1 MELIGISKEYIRGEP
16 VLSNVEYSL
25 DRKQIYGLL
34 GINGAGKSTLIKI
47 IVGLVKASSGRVEAD
62 DASLISFLP
71 EQPYLPVDMTA
82 LQVVSFACRMRGET
96 DIEKARA
103 LLDAVGLKQ
112 AAWEKKI
119 HTFSKGMRQ
128 RTAIAFCLAGNPGW
142 MILDEPMSGL
152 DAMGRAHILD
162 LLKERHNEGCG
173 LFMCSHIVTDIARLC
188 DHVCIM
194 AKGKIC
200 ETIPI
205 KEHSMAEAELMEQRL
220 AFWSGNASV

>member
-1 MELIGISKEYIRGEP
+1 MELIDISKEYIQGEP

-47 IVGLVKASSGRVEAD
+47 IVGLVRASSGKVEEK
-62 DASLISFLP
+62 DASLLSFLP
-71 EQPYLPVDMTA
+71 EHPYLPVDMTA
-82 LQVVSFACRMRGET
+82 LQVVSFACRMRGEP
-96 DIEKARA
+96 DIETART
-103 LLDAVGLKQ
+103 LLAAVGLKQ
-112 AAWEKKI
+112 EAWEKKI
-119 HTFSKGMRQ
+119 RTFSKGMCQ
-128 RTAIAFCLAGNPGW
+128 RTAIAYCLAGNPGW

-152 DAMGRAHILD
+152 DAMGRAHILE
-162 LLKERHNEGCG
+162 LLKQYHNRGCG

-194 AKGKIC
+194 ARGKIR
-200 ETIPI
+200 ETMPI

-220 AFWSGNASV
+220 LFWSGNASL

>member
-1 MELIGISKEYIRGEP
+1 
-16 VLSNVEYSL
+16 
-25 DRKQIYGLL
+25 
-34 GINGAGKSTLIKI
+34 
-47 IVGLVKASSGRVEAD
+47 
-62 DASLISFLP
+62 
-71 EQPYLPVDMTA
+71 MTA

-103 LLDAVGLKQ
+103 LLEAVGLKQ

-128 RTAIAFCLAGNPGW
+128 RTAIAFCLAGNPDW

-162 LLKERHNEGCG
+162 LLKERHNSGCG

-194 AKGKIC
+194 ARGKIC
-200 ETIPI
+200 ESIPI

-220 AFWSGNASV
+220 SFWSENASV

>member
-1 MELIGISKEYIRGEP
+1 VELIGISKEYIRGES
-16 VLSNVEYSL
+16 VLSNIEYSL

-47 IVGLVKASSGRVEAD
+47 IIGLVKASSGTVEVKD
-62 DASLISFLP
+62 SSLISFLP
-71 EQPYLPVDMTA
+71 EHPYLPVDMTA

-103 LLDAVGLKQ
+103 LLEAVGLKQ
-112 AAWEKKI
+112 DAWEKKI

-128 RTAIAFCLAGNPGW
+128 RTAIAFCLAGNPSW
-142 MILDEPMSGL
+142 LILDEPMSGL
-152 DAMGRAHILD
+152 DAMGRAHILG
-162 LLKERHNEGCG
+162 LLKERHNNGCG
-173 LFMCSHIVTDIARLC
+173 LFMCSHIVSDIARLC

-200 ETIPI
+200 ETMPI
-205 KEHSMAEAELMEQRL
+205 IEHSMAEAELMEQKL
-220 AFWSGNASV
+220 LSWSENASV